1 MNSIWINSLVSTI
14 FVSLISIT
22 GIIFLTLKGGKLQGI
37 VFILVSLAVGALLG
51 NVFFHLLPESFE
63 SIGDKR
69 LIAILVL
76 SGILVF
82 FVMEKFLH
90 WHHGH
95 NVEHIGHHPRSY
107 GYISLLADSLHNFTD
122 GILIAA
128 GWMAGPEIGIATT
141 VSVIMHE
148 IPQEIS
154 DFGILIHA
162 GFTSRKA
169 LVLNFYAALA
179 AVLGTVVTLLA
190 GENIASFS
198 NYVLP
203 IAAGGFIYLA
213 GTDLMPELNKDN
225 SRRNA
230 LIQMAMILAG
240 LALVYFVGREHRHN
254 TPDSH
259 EELHIHSSLV
269 KKQTQP
275 SQWQVGCLMVF
286 QSTNTGTV

>member
-1 MNSIWINSLVSTI
+1 MNSIWFSSLVSTI

-63 SIGDKR
+63 SIDDKR

-95 NVEHIGHHPRSY
+95 NVEQIGHHPKSY

-128 GWMAGPEIGIATT
+128 GWMVGPEIGIATT
-141 VSVIMHE
+141 VSVIIHE

-169 LVLNFYAALA
+169 LLLNFYAALS
-179 AVLGTVVTLLA
+179 AVLGTVVTLFA

-198 NYVLP
+198 IYVLP
-203 IAAGGFIYLA
+203 LAAGGFIYLA

-225 SRRNA
+225 SRKNA
-230 LIQMAMILAG
+230 LIQMVMILAG
-240 LALVYFVGREHRHN
+240 LALVYFVGREHSHN
-254 TPDSH
+254 TPDNR
-259 EELHIHSSLV
+259 EEHHIHSFHEKQLV
-269 KKQTQP
+269 PP
-275 SQWQVGCLMVF
+275 SGWQDDCLMIF
-286 QSTNTGTV
+286 QNTDA